1 MAAPR
6 HVTKMAANSFATSR
20 MAPQA
25 KRSPGAARRPSPASN
40 PAMSR
45 TPPRRPAAPGR
56 GWPSSITS
64 PGCHT
69 LRQHHGTTPP
79 TSPGYRPSRRSPRGG
94 GAATGAPAPMQA
106 VQRVV
111 RASRI
116 AAQNKLAE
124 QVGGPRRRTPL
135 ENRDRAAGRR
145 ARQRAADVAHQKTRR
160 RRYGSCAGGRRW
172 RAARADPQHRGAGV
186 PISEPRP
193 CRAPQRRV
201 HGGVPTTSPQQHPAP
216 VT

>member
-79 TSPGYRPSRRSPRGG
+79 TSPGYRPSRRAPRGG
-94 GAATGAPAPMQA
+94 GAATGAPAPSQA

-124 QVGGPRRRTPL
+124 QVGGGPEEGHPLRTEIERRVAERVSEPPMLLTRRQEDEGMGLAPA
-135 ENRDRAAGRR
+135 EGVGAQHGRIRSIEAPVCPSASRVRAERHSAEFMAGCRPR
-145 ARQRAADVAHQKTRR
+145 ARSST
-160 RRYGSCAGGRRW
+160 
-172 RAARADPQHRGAGV
+172 P
-186 PISEPRP
+186 PR
-193 CRAPQRRV
+193 
-201 HGGVPTTSPQQHPAP
+201 
-216 VT
+216 